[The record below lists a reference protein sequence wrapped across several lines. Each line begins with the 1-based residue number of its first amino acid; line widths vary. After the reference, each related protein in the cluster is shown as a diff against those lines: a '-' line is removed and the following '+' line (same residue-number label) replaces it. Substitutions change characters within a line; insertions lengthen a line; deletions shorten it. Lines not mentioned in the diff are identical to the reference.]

1 MSLLSSHIQVPP
13 IPEEFRQWGQETGIS
28 ITLGTI
34 LGGIR
39 QWSIER
45 MEGPLAEPTDA
56 PTKAHAVR
64 ALAEAKTQ
72 RLRRTLDGAIRGGL
86 RIGSLAAIYTG
97 SMSLISIYRGT
108 RDWQNNAASGMITGS
123 VFGAWLAT
131 TTTRRGAGV
140 RLVKNATL
148 GAALGGVLAAPIG
161 LIQQYLEKSLSIE
174 DQEARAARY
183 QLTEDIIA
191 GGVMPGGKGGGGGE
205 YEKRKDDVIGAVI
218 SQIERSLDN
227 STRGEKMEG
236 EGKGEAKKKG
246 WLGRWKRKERSDEED
261 RP

>member
-1 MSLLSSHIQVPP
+1 
-13 IPEEFRQWGQETGIS
+13 
-28 ITLGTI
+28 
-34 LGGIR
+34 
-39 QWSIER
+39 

-97 SMSLISIYRGT
+97 SMSLLSIYRGT
-108 RDWQNNAASGMITGS
+108 RDWHNNTSSGMITGS

-131 TTTRRGAGV
+131 TTTTTRGARF
-140 RLVKNATL
+140 RLTIIKNAIL
-148 GAALGGVLAAPIG
+148 GAALGGVLAASLGIVH
-161 LIQQYLEKSLSIE
+161 QYLEKSLSLE

-191 GGVMPGGKGGGGGE
+191 GRVMPGGAGGEGGGV
-205 YEKRKDDVIGAVI
+205 YEKRTYDVIGAVI
-218 SQIERSLDN
+218 SQIEKNLDN
-227 STRGEKMEG
+227 NTSNRVEKIEREG
-236 EGKGEAKKKG
+236 NGEAEKKG
-246 WLGRWKRKERSDEED
+246 WLGRWKRKREE
-261 RP
+261 

>member
-1 MSLLSSHIQVPP
+1 
-13 IPEEFRQWGQETGIS
+13 
-28 ITLGTI
+28 
-34 LGGIR
+34 
-39 QWSIER
+39 

-72 RLRRTLDGAIRGGL
+72 RLRRTLDGAIRGGV

-97 SMSLISIYRGT
+97 SMSLLSIYRGT
-108 RDWQNNAASGMITGS
+108 RDWHNNASSGVITGS

-131 TTTRRGAGV
+131 TTTTTRARF
-140 RLVKNATL
+140 RLIVLKNAIL
-148 GAALGGVLAAPIG
+148 GAALGGVSAASLGI
-161 LIQQYLEKSLSIE
+161 LHQYLEKSLSLE

-191 GGVMPGGKGGGGGE
+191 GRVMPGGGGGGGE
-205 YEKRKDDVIGAVI
+205 YEKRTDDVIGAVI

-227 STRGEKMEG
+227 TTSNTGEKIEG
-236 EGKGEAKKKG
+236 EGNGEAEKKG
-246 WLGRWKRKERSDEED
+246 WLGSWKRKREE
-261 RP
+261 